1 MTVAPADALRSAL
14 APAAAI
20 TPAGLDIS
28 DPAAFRGPLTDRLV
42 RDAVFHRD
50 PEVRD
55 AARWAIWSASQ
66 ALGCP
71 SASIQDLYAARG
83 RGEYPA
89 TAFTVPAINVRAA
102 AYLTARTVFA
112 VARERAVGALVFE
125 IAKSEM
131 AYTDQRPSEYA
142 TVILAAALREGWQ
155 GPVFLQG
162 DHFQFNATRWR
173 SDPTAEANGLRDL
186 VREALDAGF
195 LNIDI
200 DASTLVDL
208 SLPTIAEQQRVN
220 AERTADLTR
229 LIRDLQPQGVTI
241 SVGGEIG
248 EVGKVNS
255 TEDELRAYLA
265 EYRAA
270 LDADANPNGGA
281 PVGVSKVSIQT
292 GTSHGGVVLPDG
304 SVAPV
309 AIDFDTL
316 ARLSTVAREEFGLAG
331 CVQHGASTL
340 PEEAFGHFPA
350 AGCAEIHLATG
361 FQNIL
366 YDGGGLP
373 ADLRA
378 EMMAWCLVNCADERT
393 PGETDEQFLYKTRK
407 KALGPFKEAL
417 WSIGP
422 DAEAEIGA
430 NLAARL
436 GLLFERLG
444 VEGTRDL
451 VDRWVQPRPLP
462 RPMPAALGGA
472 GGPTVRA
479 GARDTSP
486 TTARENEDP
495 MASSQRKSLDLPDE
509 EREHPERQ
517 GRGLE
522 PRRLRHRPR
531 RP

>member
-1 MTVAPADALRSAL
+1 MISTADALGNAL
-14 APAAAI
+14 APAGRLVDDGLVVTDP
-20 TPAGLDIS
+20 TP
-28 DPAAFRGPLTDRLV
+28 FRGPLTDQLV
-42 RDAVFHRD
+42 RDAVFHPD
-50 PEVRD
+50 APFRD
-55 AARWAIWSASQ
+55 AARWVIWSASQ
-66 ALGCP
+66 ALGCR
-71 SASIQDLYAARG
+71 SASIQELYAARG
-83 RGEYPA
+83 RGAFPP

-102 AYLTARTVFA
+102 GYLTARTAFA
-112 VARERAVGALVFE
+112 TARERAVGALVFE

-131 AYTDQRPSEYA
+131 AYTDQRPDEYA
-142 TVILAAALREGWQ
+142 TVILAAALREGWS

-162 DHFQFNATRWR
+162 DHFQFNATRWAT
-173 SDPTAEANGLRDL
+173 DPAEETSGLRDL
-186 VREALDAGF
+186 VREAVGAGF

-200 DASTLVDL
+200 DSSTLVDL
-208 SLPTIAEQQRVN
+208 AQPTIPEQQRVN

-229 LIRDLQPQGVTI
+229 LIRDQEPADVTI

-248 EVGKVNS
+248 EVGKANS
-255 TEDELRAYLA
+255 TEAELRAFVA

-270 LDADANPNGGA
+270 LDDGG
-281 PVGVSKVSIQT
+281 GTDLRGLSKVSIQT
-292 GTSHGGVVLPDG
+292 GTSHGGAVLPDG

-309 AIDFDTL
+309 ALDFDTL
-316 ARLSTVAREEFGLAG
+316 GRLSTVARDEFGLAG

-366 YDGGGLP
+366 YDDGGLP

-378 EMMAWCLVNCADERT
+378 EMMAWCLANCADERK

-430 NLAARL
+430 SLAARF

-444 VEGTRDL
+444 VDGTRDL
-451 VDRWVQPRPLP
+451 VDRFVQPSALP

-472 GGPTVRA
+472 VPAQVRA
-479 GARDTSP
+479 G
-486 TTARENEDP
+486 
-495 MASSQRKSLDLPDE
+495 DE
-509 EREHPERQ
+509 TFADDGSGE
-517 GRGLE
+517 
-522 PRRLRHRPR
+522 
-531 RP
+531 